1 MAVSNGKPTIV
12 LADDHSG
19 MLSKVSEILG
29 DDFTVVAKVGDG
41 IASIQAAVEFLP
53 DILILDI
60 AMPNMDGIQAAREVQ
75 RQGLKSKIIFL
86 TVQEDPDYIQTAHEM
101 GASFVLKPK
110 LHTDLL
116 VAIQE
121 ALCGRRFVSTISSPL
136 SHSQPK

>member
-29 DDFTVVAKVGDG
+29 EDFSVVAKVNDG
-41 IASIQAAVEFLP
+41 ISSVRAAVEFVP

-60 AMPNMDGIQAAREVQ
+60 AMPNLDGIQAAREV
-75 RQGLKSKIIFL
+75 RRRGLTSKIIFL
-86 TVQEDPDYIQTAHEM
+86 TVQEDADYVQTAREM
-101 GASFVLKPK
+101 DASFVLKPK
-110 LHTDLL
+110 MHTDLL
-116 VAIQE
+116 LAIKE
-121 ALCGRRFVSTISSPL
+121 VLLGRRFVSTLSAPV

>member
-19 MLSKVSEILG
+19 MLSKVSEVLG
-29 DDFTVVAKVGDG
+29 EDFTIVAKVGDG
-41 IASIQAAVEFLP
+41 RASIEAAIEFVP

-60 AMPNMDGIQAAREVQ
+60 AMPNMDGIQAAREIQ
-75 RQGLKSKIIFL
+75 RRQLKSKIIFL
-86 TVQEDPDYIQTAHEM
+86 TVQEDADYVQTAHEM

-116 VAIQE
+116 IAIKE
-121 ALCGRRFVSTISSPL
+121 VLRGKRFVSRL
-136 SHSQPK
+136 SASVSHPQPK